1 MSTLVEHTAC
11 PDCGSSD
18 NLAVYDDHEHC
29 FSEGCGRDVQYNTGE
44 RTIEKKNK
52 PPKPMKYSLPDR
64 KMPGVAHRGLDALT
78 VNKYR
83 VSVSVNEEHPVEAIF
98 PRFDQEGNHAS
109 NQIRY
114 KPTEDDD
121 KPFSTEGDHKNN
133 QLFGQ
138 PLFAAGG
145 RSITIT
151 EGYYDAMAAWQ
162 LTGSRYPNV
171 AVQSASSAKK
181 EVVNNFEYLDSFEKI
196 VINFDNDKPGQDAAK
211 AVAGLFA
218 PGKVHIMCLKKAK
231 DANDYLINGYIKE
244 YIDEWHRA
252 PAFMPD
258 GLQLGSDPAL
268 LEEIVNYVEP
278 KSVPYPWEGLNR
290 KLYGLRT
297 SEMTLLLADTG
308 VGKTSVCKEIEYCL
322 LTNEELIKEN
332 IGVGFLHLE
341 EPKRDLALGL
351 MSIHKNKPYHFPE
364 VERTEEELREA
375 YRAIIDTDRVVIW
388 DHFGSNDIDVVLS
401 KIRHMAALGCK
412 YIFLDHL
419 SIVVSDQSGDER
431 KQLDEISTK
440 LKTLTMNLDICVVAV
455 IHINREG
462 KVRGSAGP
470 EQVSNFILRLERDK
484 KEEDDWRRNITKVT
498 IEKNRKFGKTGP
510 GCYLYYNEVTGRLQE
525 LDPDLVRVF
534 EGGGNL
540 AGHEFAAY
548 DGET

>member
-1 MSTLVEHTAC
+1 
-11 PDCGSSD
+11 
-18 NLAVYDDHEHC
+18 
-29 FSEGCGRDVQYNTGE
+29 
-44 RTIEKKNK
+44 
-52 PPKPMKYSLPDR
+52 
-64 KMPGVAHRGLDALT
+64 
-78 VNKYR
+78 
-83 VSVSVNEEHPVEAIF
+83 
-98 PRFDQEGNHAS
+98 
-109 NQIRY
+109 
-114 KPTEDDD
+114 
-121 KPFSTEGDHKNN
+121 
-133 QLFGQ
+133 
-138 PLFAAGG
+138 
-145 RSITIT
+145 
-151 EGYYDAMAAWQ
+151 MAAWQ

-171 AVQSASSAKK
+171 GVQSASSAKK

-231 DANDYLINGYIKE
+231 DANDYLTHGYIKE

-534 EGGGNL
+534 EAGGNL